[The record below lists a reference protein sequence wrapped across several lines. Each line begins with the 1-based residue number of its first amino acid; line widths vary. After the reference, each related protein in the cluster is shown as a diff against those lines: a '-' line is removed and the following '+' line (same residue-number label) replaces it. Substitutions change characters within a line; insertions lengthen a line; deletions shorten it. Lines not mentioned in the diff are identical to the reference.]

1 MFSGLVIE
9 IFFDKNKGFNQT
21 HAIYWLNRAKIK
33 YYKMKIDKNFIIFS
47 ITKLPKDTTVK
58 YTDYKG
64 EDGIL
69 YTYL

>member
-9 IFFDKNKGFNQT
+9 IFFDINKQWNQT

-33 YYKMKIDKNFIIFS
+33 YYKMKIDKNFIIYS

-58 YTDYKG
+58 YAEYKG
-64 EDGIL
+64 ENGII